1 MNEIIVEASG
11 ESGKQQTYME
21 TQQAA
26 NVDS

>member
-21 TQQAA
+21 TQQDV
-26 NVDS
+26 NVQT

>member
-21 TQQAA
+21 TQQD
-26 NVDS
+26 VDVQM